1 MSEDK
6 IMDAID
12 EMMEDM
18 RDMASERD
26 VLQSLRY
33 FEEWLEDLVYL
44 GEQAANLLREISDP
58 DSIPTIKDVIE

>member
-1 MSEDK
+1 MNEDK
-6 IMDAID
+6 IMKAIE

-33 FEEWLEDLVYL
+33 FEEWLEDLVFL
-44 GEQAANLLREISDP
+44 GEQATNLLREISDP
-58 DSIPTIKDVIE
+58 DSIPSIEDVIE